1 LENSNQETDEET
13 KATASDTRLVW
24 YRSSVVWLGILITI
38 IIVFGYV
45 RLVVISHQNN
55 PEQPL
60 PTAETDHKQLSEVL
74 GMPLSRNTGSRNT
87 RDTSVTSSKSQ
98 AGKFSTREA
107 QTTHRQP

>member
-1 LENSNQETDEET
+1 LENSNQKTDEET
-13 KATASDTRLVW
+13 KATASDTGLVW
-24 YRSSVVWLGILITI
+24 YRSSVVWLGILITV
-38 IIVFGYV
+38 IIVLGYI

-74 GMPLSRNTGSRNT
+74 GMPLSRNT

-107 QTTHRQP
+107 QTTHR